1 MKTENRNDKTITED
15 DCRKSPWDFNLY
27 LITVFSQSPAPFFNP
42 IRAAVILLALTTL
55 IGCSG
60 GSGGGGGSVVAES
73 PSPLVP
79 VSEAVSVTVKSG
91 RGFECFAL
99 KQTVYCRGNSVNLD
113 VDVNSVEFEEYYRD
127 EDSDILTFK
136 VWDDTVCIHSIVA
149 ERNSSASTDAGHAIF
164 CIGEATFQGTNVPT
178 VKYDW
183 TFFSNPSNLP
193 SDITTSR
200 IPCFE
205 YDDFDQYTMNSIGN
219 TFITDG
225 TAMTALNTENCERT
239 GTDLVCETFN
249 SEVRDE

>member
-1 MKTENRNDKTITED
+1 MKTETTKRKNENEGRNL
-15 DCRKSPWDFNLY
+15 PWDLNLF
-27 LITVFSQSPAPFFNP
+27 LINSPSQSPAPFLSTL
-42 IRAAVILLALTTL
+42 RATAMLLGSLIL

-60 GSGGGGGSVVAES
+60 GSGGGGSVVAES

-79 VSEAVSVTVKSG
+79 SGEAVTVTVKSG

-99 KQTVYCRGNSVNLD
+99 KQTVYCRGTAVNADIDL
-113 VDVNSVEFEEYYRD
+113 NETEFVEYYRD
-127 EDSDILTFK
+127 ENSNILTLG
-136 VWDDTVCIHSIVA
+136 VWDDTICIHSIVA
-149 ERNSSASTDAGHAIF
+149 ERHSSMFTDAGHAIF
-164 CIGEATFQGTNVPT
+164 CVGEATFQGTNSPD
-178 VKYDW
+178 VKYDY
-183 TFFSNPSNLP
+183 TFFSNPSNIP

-205 YDDFDQYTMNSIGN
+205 YDNYDQYTMNMIGN

-225 TAMTALNTENCERT
+225 TLMTAVGTEDCERT